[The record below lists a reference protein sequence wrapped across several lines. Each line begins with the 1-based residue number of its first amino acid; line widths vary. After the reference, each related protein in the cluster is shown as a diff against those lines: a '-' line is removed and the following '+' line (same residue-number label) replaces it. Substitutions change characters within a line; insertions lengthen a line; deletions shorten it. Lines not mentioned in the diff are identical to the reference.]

1 MADRPWLDSADP
13 TLREE
18 RALLRRLGAE
28 QPPVG
33 SVERGWAALA
43 AEIGVEGAGI
53 AAGHAAL
60 KHSAAGV
67 KWALWG
73 KAAAVVGLAGGV
85 AFTGTQLLQSEPAV
99 VAPPV
104 AHAPRAPAAAPSP
117 VVAPPV
123 VPEAAPAE
131 PAASLDKP
139 RAPAAGSTLAEEGK
153 LLGKA
158 RQLVQAGRTH
168 EALELL
174 QSSAQRYPRS
184 VLSQEREV
192 LTIEALAASGA
203 ASVAKQRARRFLERY
218 PASPYVD
225 RLQRFAE

>member
-1 MADRPWLDSADP
+1 MAERPWLDSADP

-43 AEIGVEGAGI
+43 AEIGVQGAGL
-53 AAGHAAL
+53 AAGHAVAQ
-60 KHSAAGV
+60 HTATGV

-85 AFTGTQLLQSEPAV
+85 AFTGAQLLQNEPAV

-104 AHAPRAPAAAPSP
+104 AHAPHAPAAAPSP
-117 VVAPPV
+117 VVTPP
-123 VPEAAPAE
+123 AADTAPAE
-131 PAASLDKP
+131 STPNLDKP
-139 RAPAAGSTLAEEGK
+139 RAPSAGSTLAEEGK

-158 RQLVQAGRTH
+158 RQLVQAGRTR
-168 EALELL
+168 EALALL
-174 QSSAQRYPRS
+174 ESSAQRYPRS

-203 ASVAKQRARRFLERY
+203 TSVAKQRARRFLDRY

-225 RLQRFAE
+225 RLQRFVE